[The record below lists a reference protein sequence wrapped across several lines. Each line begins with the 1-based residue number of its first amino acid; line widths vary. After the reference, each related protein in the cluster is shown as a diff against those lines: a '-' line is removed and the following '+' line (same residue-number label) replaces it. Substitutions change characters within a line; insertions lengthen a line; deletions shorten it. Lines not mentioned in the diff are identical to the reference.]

1 MVLRTSLPD
10 SSADWSCSVASLA
23 FCWRSINEVSATPA
37 TVRAMPHGPPSR
49 LMTLLPTALNPAVFS
64 SALLALVPN
73 ASICSCALMPLA
85 RNIWKA
91 VCAEARALFMRWIGS
106 MARPMLLT
114 IVLVLPLRLL
124 AALWTPPSTPPRAA
138 MTMMVCCAPAGR
150 LAKESTRVSSPWT
163 SLRSGPCAPSPM
175 EIMSDSMLPERFSR
189 SPLRLLFFA
198 AACSAAYPLSDTALV
213 QFLTPFSPAS

>member
-85 RNIWKA
+85 RNISNA
-91 VCAEARALFMRWIGS
+91 VCADESAALTRWIGS
-106 MARPMLLT
+106 MANPMLLA
-114 IVLVLPLRLL
+114 IVLVLPLRLP
-124 AALWTPPSTPPRAA
+124 AALCTAPNTPASDA
-138 MTMMVCCAPAGR
+138 MTTSVCCTPDGKPAN
-150 LAKESTRVSSPWT
+150 ASTSVSKPCT
-163 SLRSGPCAPSPM
+163 ILRKGP
-175 EIMSDSMLPERFSR
+175 
-189 SPLRLLFFA
+189 
-198 AACSAAYPLSDTALV
+198 
-213 QFLTPFSPAS
+213 